1 MKFFRFRITVT
12 QLVADENLTKN
23 DDRLD
28 NPSGIYE
35 YDALTED
42 DALDEFH
49 NHIAIACL
57 DDFRVDIEPAPLQ
70 RQPRSN
76 EDNMTP
82 ADPLTSRDFSFG
94 TVELTHNPHSGGW
107 LWRCAAIGAEQWSA
121 IGYRTRDDAYSAA
134 VRFLRAK
141 KG

>member
-1 MKFFRFRITVT
+1 MKFSRFRITVI

-28 NPSGIYE
+28 NPSGTYE

-57 DDFRVDIEPAPLQ
+57 DDFRVDIE
-70 RQPRSN
+70 R
-76 EDNMTP
+76 MT
-82 ADPLTSRDFSFG
+82 
-94 TVELTHNPHSGGW
+94 
-107 LWRCAAIGAEQWSA
+107 
-121 IGYRTRDDAYSAA
+121 
-134 VRFLRAK
+134 
-141 KG
+141 